1 MTETPPAEDDSSPD
15 SGDATELEIR
25 LVGGPEPDQAWKA
38 LSLINDW
45 IKHADAKVG
54 ATLAVSGVVA
64 VMLYNLVKSQKEPG
78 CVLSIFTVL
87 CAIAVVAAGGSAALA
102 LMPRLTIV
110 GKWER
115 RTARRAAKAAGVP
128 APVESV
134 EDPVN
139 LLFFSN
145 IAKEYDGDGP
155 SYVEVLRSLTSD
167 PERLTRQIA
176 HQVHANATVAHR
188 KFTWADRAIKFLML
202 ALPLLGVV
210 AIIVGL
216 KS

>member
-1 MTETPPAEDDSSPD
+1 MAETPPAEHDSSSNPA
-15 SGDATELEIR
+15 GAIEPEVPI
-25 LVGGPEPDQAWKA
+25 GAEPDQAWKA
-38 LSLINDW
+38 LSLVNDW

-54 ATLAVSGVVA
+54 ASLAVSGVIA
-64 VMLYNLVKSQKEPG
+64 VMLYNLVKDQHQPG
-78 CVLSIFTVL
+78 CALNLFTVL
-87 CAIAVVAAGGSAALA
+87 CAAAVVLAGGSAALA
-102 LMPRLTIV
+102 LMPRLTIAS
-110 GKWER
+110 KWEQR
-115 RTARRAAKAAGVP
+115 AVRRAAKAADVV
-128 APVESV
+128 APEEPQ
-134 EDPVN
+134 EDPIN

-188 KFTWADRAIKFLML
+188 KFTWADRAIRSLVVAL
-202 ALPLLGVV
+202 ALLGVV

-216 KS
+216 RA